1 MTLIASSGGD
11 LRCPTCGYVFHHNT
25 KKWFVALPA
34 VIIVAAVALYLGR
47 GVLSPLIGAL
57 ISVGLVALVILAMP
71 SYVIIVPPYREK
83 A

>member
-1 MTLIASSGGD
+1 MSTRLAAIAGWS
-11 LRCPTCGYVFHHNT
+11 LLML
-25 KKWFVALPA
+25 AL
-34 VIIVAAVALYLGR
+34 
-47 GVLSPLIGAL
+47 VLSPLIGAL